1 MKFSIPLFELNYG
14 TEEENAVLETLRSK
28 WISMGPK
35 TLNLEKRFS
44 EELNVKYSLGVSN
57 CTAALHLACMAIGLK
72 PGDEVICP
80 SLTFVATANAI
91 MYTGAR
97 PVFCDVVSVD
107 NPTIN
112 YRKIREAVTSKTKA
126 IIVMHYG
133 GFPCEMDEIL
143 RIADENNLMIIEDA
157 CHGPLSEYQ
166 GKKLGTIGDIGCFS
180 FFSNKNIST
189 GEGGIIVTDNEKIYN
204 KLKIMR
210 SHGMTT
216 MSYQR
221 AQGHATQYD
230 VIDLGYNYRIDDI
243 HSALAI
249 VQLEK
254 LRKDLEK
261 RAIVRENYIKRL
273 SEVREIII
281 PFCGFK
287 GFTSNYIFPVVLKD
301 GDREKREQIRNFL
314 HDNGVQTSIHYPP
327 VHKFSIYNERIFTL
341 PITEYISDNEISLPM
356 YASLT
361 FEDINY
367 ICDLLKKA
375 VKYCFNH

>member
-1 MKFSIPLFELNYG
+1 MKFRIPLFELNYG
-14 TEEENAVLETLRSK
+14 EEEEKAVLETIRSK

-35 TLNLEKRFS
+35 TIDLENRFS

-57 CTAALHLACMAIGLK
+57 CTAALHLACMAVGLK

-80 SLTFVATANAI
+80 SLTFVATANAV
-91 MYTGAR
+91 MYTGAK
-97 PVFCDVVSVD
+97 PVFCDVVSID

-112 YRKIREAVTSKTKA
+112 YEKIREAVNSNTKA

-133 GFPCEMDEIL
+133 GFPCDMDEIL
-143 RIADENNLMIIEDA
+143 QIAKDFNLKVIEDA
-157 CHGPLSEYQ
+157 CHGPLSEYK
-166 GKKLGTIGDIGCFS
+166 GRKLGTIGDIGCFS

-189 GEGGIIVTDNEKIYN
+189 GEGGMIVTNDEEIYN
-204 KLKIMR
+204 KLKTMR

-249 VQLEK
+249 AQLKK

-261 RAIVRENYIKRL
+261 RAYVRENYIEKL
-273 SEVREIII
+273 SGVKEIII
-281 PFCGFK
+281 PFSDFK
-287 GFTSNYIFPVVLKD
+287 GFTSNYIFPTVLKN
-301 GDREKREQIRNFL
+301 GDKKKREKVRKFL
-314 HDNGVQTSIHYPP
+314 YDNGVQTSVHYPP
-327 VHKFSIYNERIFTL
+327 VHRFSIYNEWNSAL
-341 PITEYISDNEISLPM
+341 PVTEYISDNEITLPM

-361 FEDINY
+361 IEQIDY
-367 ICDLLKKA
+367 ISDLLKKA
-375 VKYCFNH
+375 LK

>member
-1 MKFSIPLFELNYG
+1 MKFSIPLFELNYSE
-14 TEEENAVLETLRSK
+14 EEENAVLETLRSK

-35 TLNLEKRFS
+35 TLELEKLFS
-44 EELNVKYSLGVSN
+44 EELNVKYSLGVAN
-57 CTAALHLACMAIGLK
+57 CTAALHLACMAAGLK

-91 MYTGAR
+91 MYTGAK
-97 PVFCDVVSVD
+97 PVFCDVVSCD
-107 NPTIN
+107 DLTIDC
-112 YRKIREAVTSKTKA
+112 RKIREAVSPKTKA
-126 IIVMHYG
+126 IIVMHFA
-133 GFPCEMDEIL
+133 GFPCDMDEIL
-143 RIADENNLMIIEDA
+143 AVAKENNLIVIEDA
-157 CHGPLSEYQ
+157 CHGPLSEYK

-189 GEGGIIVTDNEKIYN
+189 GEGGMIVTNNEKIYDR
-204 KLKIMR
+204 LKILR

-249 VQLEK
+249 AQLKK

-261 RAIVRENYIKRL
+261 RAVI
-273 SEVREIII
+273 REIYIEKLSKIKEVVI
-281 PFCGFK
+281 PFRDFK
-287 GFTSNYIFPVVLKD
+287 GFTSNYIFPTVLM
-301 GDREKREQIRNFL
+301 GSDREKREKIRNFL
-314 HDNGVQTSIHYPP
+314 HDNGIQTSVHYPS
-327 VHKFSIYNERIFTL
+327 VHKFSIYSALNSVL
-341 PITEYISDNEISLPM
+341 PVTEYISDNEITLPM

-361 FEDINY
+361 EAQIVY
-367 ICDLLKKA
+367 ICDLYKKA
-375 VKYCFNH
+375 VENCFN